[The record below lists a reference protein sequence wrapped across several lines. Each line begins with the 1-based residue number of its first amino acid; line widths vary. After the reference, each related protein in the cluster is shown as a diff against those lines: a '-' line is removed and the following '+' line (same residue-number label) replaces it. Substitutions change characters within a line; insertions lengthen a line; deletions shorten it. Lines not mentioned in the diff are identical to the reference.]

1 MFSRLCRFAVT
12 LIAVVCLQAQTDRAV
27 LTGTIAD
34 TSGRA
39 IPAATVTIESQSTGL
54 RRTAITSEAGAY
66 TLSALPVGFYSASIN
81 ASGFQRLRVAPFEL
95 QVGQTRTLD
104 LTLSVARVETTVEV
118 VAEAPL
124 AETNAAV
131 TGVIAGGQIR
141 NLPVNGRSWASLM
154 SLVPGGVDTGGNDQ
168 RSIRFAGRGLD
179 DNNFRFDGVDA
190 TGIQNQAQRVATRLQ
205 ISTEA
210 IAEFRVSSALYSAE
224 SGGATGGQI
233 EIVSKTGSNDFH
245 GSIFEFLRNSYFDA
259 RSFDTRTSS
268 PAPFRLNQFG
278 GSLGGPILK
287 NRTFFFLAYEGLR
300 QALGQPLTG
309 VVPSAAYRSQVLAKS
324 IRRHRSFFQHSIQL
338 PV

>member
-1 MFSRLCRFAVT
+1 MFSRLSRFAVL
-12 LIAVVCLQAQTDRAV
+12 LIAAACLQAQTDRAV

-39 IPAATVTIESQSTGL
+39 IPAATVTVESQSTGL

-104 LTLSVARVETTVEV
+104 LTLSVASVETTVEV

-190 TGIQNQAQRVATRLQ
+190 TGIQNQAQRVAQDCRFQPRPSPSFVSRAPSIPPKAEAQPAGRSKSYQRREVTTFMAAF
-205 ISTEA
+205 SNSFA
-210 IAEFRVSSALYSAE
+210 IATLTLVLSTP
-224 SGGATGGQI
+224 GP
-233 EIVSKTGSNDFH
+233 
-245 GSIFEFLRNSYFDA
+245 LR
-259 RSFDTRTSS
+259 
-268 PAPFRLNQFG
+268 PRL
-278 GSLGGPILK
+278 S
-287 NRTFFFLAYEGLR
+287 
-300 QALGQPLTG
+300 
-309 VVPSAAYRSQVLAKS
+309 V
-324 IRRHRSFFQHSIQL
+324 
-338 PV
+338 